1 MARGEAKR
9 QLGQVLR
16 FEAALGADELNVAE
30 FPLAAITHRLDSD
43 VRTLTFEDKIFDEGN
58 QQPVHRKL
66 VISAS
71 DHFGLPTPRDSDV
84 LLVLLYLT
92 NLRNG
97 LTDRT
102 VRFSRYELVKLLGWD
117 QGGRSYRRL
126 DESLNRWAGVTLY
139 YNHAWWDRSGRKW
152 RSRTFHVIESVELRG
167 RDDRDDDA
175 LSACTW
181 NEVLFQSLEANNLK
195 RLDLELYFRLQN
207 PAARQ
212 AFRFLDKRFYCK
224 KHLEFDLRTFACE
237 HVGFARSYDTAQLK
251 RRLQSALDE
260 LESVGF
266 LESLPAAKRYLKRGR
281 GDWVIFLN
289 RARKAESLAD
299 PEVDKTPTQVDLLVE
314 RGVSRARAGELCRQF
329 PAERI
334 AEKVRY
340 LDWLVAKQDRR
351 VAKNP
356 PGFLI
361 EAIRQDYPLPREL
374 DDHCGRPSQP
384 SRSTRPRA
392 MPVERLRQ
400 AESVA
405 NDADFDQF
413 WATLDESSRG
423 EHERLAIAAAESF
436 HATTYHRLRAAG
448 GALFDSFRREL
459 IANHLRRTGVLPAL
473 NPSDRQREAAGGPSE
488 KV

>member
-1 MARGEAKR
+1 MARGETKR

-152 RSRTFHVIESVELRG
+152 RSRTFHVIESVELRS

-175 LSACTW
+175 LSSCTW

-266 LESLPAAKRYLKRGR
+266 LESLPAAKRYQKRGR
-281 GDWVIFLN
+281 GDWVILLN
-289 RARKAESLAD
+289 KARQTESLIAAD
-299 PEVDKTPTQVDLLVE
+299 VEKQPTQVDLLIA

-329 PAERI
+329 SAERI
-334 AEKVRY
+334 AEKLRY

-374 DDHCGRPSQP
+374 GGHRKPLSQP
-384 SRSTRPRA
+384 SCLARPRVKS
-392 MPVERLRQ
+392 VEQ
-400 AESVA
+400 QHHADSVA
-405 NDADFDQF
+405 KDYDFDRF
-413 WATLDESSRG
+413 WSGLDESSRA
-423 EHERLAIAAAESF
+423 EYEQAAIAAAESF
-436 HATTYHRLRAAG
+436 HAATYHRLRTAG

-459 IANHLRRTGVLPAL
+459 VANHLRRAGILPVVT
-473 NPSDRQREAAGGPSE
+473 STERQREAAGGPSE